1 MNEWAGPKKKHNV
14 PFSHISQVLMLEVD
28 VANVVTLEDVVDI
41 PPARKKG
48 HNPKSPEDDAKGGD
62 LYIKLPNQH
71 RLRKVRNTIYGD
83 PGNPFDLDFDDTNAP
98 LLPSN
103 SYEPAQGSHVSSRQS
118 WESWHAERAEDK
130 PSPRLDEQVIPSMLS
145 DPFDLVTVRDD
156 RYGAQES
163 QNFLDIFANAS
174 ANAHPPNEGSR
185 AFTTSH
191 RRSLSI
197 DIALLPSY
205 EEERDKEITETQ
217 GAEVEAIPT
226 LHAHHPSG
234 DLFAADTK
242 RHTEFYDFYDDLL
255 AEYGIGNYEDA
266 TTTEQKLVPMAYR

>member
-1 MNEWAGPKKKHNV
+1 MNEWAGPKKKHNI
-14 PFSHISQVLMLEVD
+14 PLSNILQVLMPEID
-28 VANVVTLEDVVDI
+28 VANMVTLEDVVNI
-41 PPARKKG
+41 PPARMKG

-83 PGNPFDLDFDDTNAP
+83 PGNPFAFDFGETNAP

-103 SYEPAQGSHVSSRQS
+103 SYEPAQGSHGSNRQS
-118 WESWHAERAEDK
+118 RESWEADHTEDK
-130 PSPRLDEQVIPSMLS
+130 PSPRREEQVIPSMLS
-145 DPFDLVTVRDD
+145 DPFDLVTVSDD
-156 RYGAQES
+156 RYSAQES
-163 QNFLDIFANAS
+163 QNFLDFFANAN

-185 AFTTSH
+185 DSTTSH

-197 DIALLPSY
+197 DIAFLPTY

-217 GAEVEAIPT
+217 DAEVEVIPT
-226 LHAHHPSG
+226 LHAQHPSG

-242 RHTEFYDFYDDLL
+242 RHTGFYDFYDDLL
-255 AEYGIGNYEDA
+255 AEYGIGNYKD
-266 TTTEQKLVPMAYR
+266 TTTIEQKVVPMAY